1 MAFLLHSSVPGMAV
15 PGLAV
20 PGLDGTSGGPPGPF
34 LYLGHV
40 PAFYLDYLDS
50 LTQETLSVIP
60 GGSYLMTPVN
70 SRAGLT
76 VPPPD
81 DCWLTGT
88 NKFAPRIVLP
98 PRLVVAEIPPPPL
111 VSALDALYD
120 TRDPLARARVHS
132 ANFHAYHASQP
143 VPAQPQG
150 SPAEARVIKP
160 AAPSEA
166 ALTLAEA
173 RARNAHMQALRA
185 RGEPVG
191 C

>member
-1 MAFLLHSSVPGMAV
+1 MAFLLNSSVPGLAV

-20 PGLDGTSGGPPGPF
+20 PGLDGTGGGGGPF
-34 LYLGHV
+34 IYLGHV
-40 PAFYLDYLDS
+40 QAFYCDYLDV
-50 LTQETLSVIP
+50 LTQKTLSAVP
-60 GGSYLMTPVN
+60 GGSYTMTPVN
-70 SRAGLT
+70 SRAGLS

-81 DCWLTGT
+81 DCWLTNS
-88 NKFAPRIVLP
+88 NKFAPRIVLHQHFT
-98 PRLVVAEIPPPPL
+98 LAV
-111 VSALDALYD
+111 
-120 TRDPLARARVHS
+120 ARAHS
-132 ANFHAYHASQP
+132 AGMHAANAARP

-150 SPAEARVIKP
+150 TPLEARVVKP

-173 RARNAHMQALRA
+173 RARNAHVQALRA